1 MERCNAWGDLEPS
14 RPMALPVQGSAGM
27 LTMHNL
33 HAAFSTP
40 RNALHRDAI
49 KAVPTSIEIQSA
61 AMLSVP
67 VGGWVMWILIE

>member
-33 HAAFSTP
+33 PAAFSTP
-40 RNALHRDAI
+40 RNAHHWDAV
-49 KAVPTSIEIQSA
+49 KAVPTSVEIQSA
-61 AMLSVP
+61 AMLSVQ
-67 VGGWVMWILIE
+67 VGGLVMWILIE